1 MKHLA
6 NIASPCLVFAAI
18 LTAPIA
24 SAACDISQTKCALNG
39 GKCNIHFRNR
49 TGDAGGSD
57 GTSGLSQTSSAQT
70 IIVKARDPSGNPT
83 GNSLHIVA
91 FSNKTMN
98 ITKKTHKKNGFKT
111 IKLASQDFGAQIAS
125 ASISCDEVIAVL
137 NGTGICKVFHGHTNT
152 GQNDGDAIGY
162 QCDGGNVG
170 GPGR

>member
-1 MKHLA
+1 MKHLTP
-6 NIASPCLVFAAI
+6 ISGSCLIFAMA

-24 SAACDISQTKCALNG
+24 RAACDISQTKCALNG
-39 GKCNIHFRNR
+39 NKCNIHFRNR

-70 IIVKARDPSGNPT
+70 IIVKAKDPNGDPT
-83 GNSLHIVA
+83 GNSLHIAA
-91 FSNKTMN
+91 FEKKTMN

-111 IKLASQDFGAQIAS
+111 IKFASQDFSGVLS
-125 ASISCDEVIAVL
+125 ASMSCEDVITVL
-137 NGTGICKVFHGHTNT
+137 NGTGICKVFHGRTNT
-152 GQNDGDAIGY
+152 PTKYFAIGY